1 MRVHAPLQ
9 PNEMM
14 IQAGITE
21 LFESFP
27 SLEDSE
33 LDDDELSDA
42 ITFIWQAMYAEIKQV
57 A

>member
-1 MRVHAPLQ
+1 MRVQAPLQ

-42 ITFIWQAMYAEIKQV
+42 ITFIWQAMYAEIK
-57 A
+57 